1 MKLRNEQARSYIDD
15 IKQAGLLEF
24 LTWKGKDV
32 AAAWIGAYEPAT
44 RSDDAQMIT
53 LARFSR
59 DHYLFYRTL
68 VEHHVSKEGTILD
81 VGCGSGHRTAML
93 SRYATKVLAIDSDIT
108 KLGMGSSLNHH
119 ANIEWLFGDFLEWAK
134 VNEQM
139 FDHVFAVEVIE
150 HVELEKQEEFMRELF
165 RKVAPGGSL
174 LMTTPKD
181 VKPNRVHPHV
191 GLWDDEIAKRL
202 VAGIGG
208 RLEYFN
214 VAPLAS
220 GGDDPRCGVD
230 KATHYVVVASK

>member
-1 MKLRNEQARSYIDD
+1 MKLRDEQSRSYIDD
-15 IKQAGLLEF
+15 IKQIGLLEF

-32 AAAWIGAYEPAT
+32 AAAWVGAYEPAT
-44 RSDDAQMIT
+44 RSDDAQLRT
-53 LARFSR
+53 LAKFSR
-59 DHYLFYRTL
+59 DHYLFYRAL
-68 VEHHVSKEGTILD
+68 VERCVNKQGTILD

-93 SRYATKVLAIDSDIT
+93 SRYATKVLAMDSDIT

-119 ANIEWLFGDFLEWAK
+119 ANIEWLFAEFLDWARK
-134 VNEQM
+134 NEDVY
-139 FDHVFAVEVIE
+139 DHVFAVEVIE
-150 HVELEKQEEFMRELF
+150 HVGLDAQKEFMQELF

-181 VKPNRVHPHV
+181 VLPNRVHPHV

-202 VAGIGG
+202 VGDVGG

-214 VAPLAS
+214 VAQLAG
-220 GGDDPRCGVD
+220 GGDDPWCSVD